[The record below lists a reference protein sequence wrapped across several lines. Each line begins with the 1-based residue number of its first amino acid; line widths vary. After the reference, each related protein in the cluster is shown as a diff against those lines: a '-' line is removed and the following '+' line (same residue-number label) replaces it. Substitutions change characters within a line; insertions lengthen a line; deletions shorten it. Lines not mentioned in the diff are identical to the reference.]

1 MRLKAALLGLTLLA
15 APAFAAPDFA
25 DEVKTDYDQHL
36 EALFIAFH
44 KNPELSYVEQRTDG
58 ILAKELRAPATT
70 GTGGVGGTAVRGR
83 LKTGDGP
90 TGLVPATAG
99 GH

>member
-36 EALFIAFH
+36 EALFIDFH
-44 KNPELSYVEQRTDG
+44 KNPELSYVEKRTAG
-58 ILAKELRAPATT
+58 IIAKELRAAGATVT
-70 GTGGVGGTAVRGR
+70 EGVGGTGVVGIMKNGEDRKSTR
-83 LKTGDGP
+83 LNSS
-90 TGLVPATAG
+90 
-99 GH
+99 H